1 MPSIIDDLKRAFSA
15 GNIPSEKDFTT
26 LIDLASRPNSLLGIN
41 EQGEAEAIL
50 NGLIVA
56 NNQLAI
62 SLAKDSGLN
71 LVDNKLAVKA
81 GAGININD
89 TDGIFLKAE
98 SGSGIKIDKG
108 IISVD
113 PWPGVV
119 LDDEKHLKANLGKGL
134 KLVDNAV
141 NLDLSDGLVVDDTS
155 KKLAVKVLKDGA
167 KDNTS
172 GLVLGKD
179 GLKINIS
186 PDGNNIEID
195 KTTGSLKL
203 TQEALTTLKEGSR
216 SKFISALQTAQ
227 EASAKLTPPALDE
240 KDPVTLTIDA
250 QGNQEEWQEP
260 LERLINKAKSF
271 GQNEVVR
278 ARDKLAGYLKDYI
291 SKAKNKPTNE
301 NIRLNFSASLDTDSL
316 YFNTTKDD
324 YFTLQALITFN
335 SYTGDNIHHDDM
347 YTKQNEN
354 GVNIENYP
362 DGGYYAFAGKVS
374 QAGREGVDSKTGE
387 HITANAIMV
396 YIDKNPTLRYVVGYW
411 DLSVEN
417 PEWYELEPDPVLY
430 DITRKVD
437 ELKISPTTL
446 TMRVNDHSQKLNI
459 SGGDGSKKATF
470 INEYKKYLKIDNNGT
485 ISPIA
490 WNKKMTITGCQPAS
504 RTKNGTNSINLDII
518 INPMINIPFENQ
530 KCEYK
535 YDKSITNVTFTLE
548 TKGGNPNTN
557 TEIQALGDINSI
569 SYNFF
574 KNKLNFK
581 ILKHGS
587 VSFYGEQKS
596 SDLYDHNSGGIFEI
610 LITKNFIEPVNIA
623 TYYLDLEDIN
633 EGSGVY
639 LVFVYKKPA
648 NNKLLFNFERTRL
661 DHPEKFPS
669 EDYLSQKSVMSEDK
683 IYYYI
688 KATKI
693 KEPSIE
699 DYLGMYCFYNGDSLE
714 DFDNPISN
722 YQLVRPNIEK
732 APEAIPLW
740 PH

>member
-119 LDDEKHLKANLGKGL
+119 LDDDKHLKANLGKGL

-141 NLDLSDGLVVDDTS
+141 NLDLSDGLVVDDAS

-179 GLKINIS
+179 GLRINIS

-227 EASAKLTPPALDE
+227 EASAKSTPPALDE
-240 KDPVTLTIDA
+240 TDPVTLTIDA

-260 LERLINKAKSF
+260 LERLINKANSF

-278 ARDKLAGYLKDYI
+278 AKESLEEQIKIFIKTQDPR
-291 SKAKNKPTNE
+291 PTNN
-301 NIRLNFSASLDTDSL
+301 NIRMNFSPMDEILSPVLRWGKDNTDYLNISATNIFNSNKKIIRDENPKDSEHIITTSNFPKGGFYAFIGKLDKPGQEG
-316 YFNTTKDD
+316 KDD
-324 YFTLQALITFN
+324 KEGKEIT
-335 SYTGDNIHHDDM
+335 
-347 YTKQNEN
+347 
-354 GVNIENYP
+354 P
-362 DGGYYAFAGKVS
+362 
-374 QAGREGVDSKTGE
+374 
-387 HITANAIMV
+387 NAIMV
-396 YIDKNPTLRYVVGYW
+396 HITEKLVYVVGYW
-411 DLSVEN
+411 DLTTDN
-417 PEWYELEPDPVLY
+417 LEWYNFETDPSTNV
-430 DITRKVD
+430 ITRKVE
-437 ELKISPTTL
+437 ELKIEPF
-446 TMRVNDHSQKLNI
+446 TMKVDDKVDKLKI
-459 SGGDGSKKATF
+459 SGGDGTNIIST
-470 INEYKKYLKIDNNGT
+470 INKFEDKFSIDKYGNVT
-485 ISPIA
+485 PHA
-490 WNKKMTITGCQPAS
+490 WTDKVEVTASQPVS
-504 RTKNGTNSINLDII
+504 RTKNGTNSVNVDITVEPLE
-518 INPMINIPFENQ
+518 NVPFKEQ
-530 KCEYK
+530 TVIHEYGDIAKNEK
-535 YDKSITNVTFTLE
+535 YNFEIL
-548 TKGGNPNTN
+548 GGNP
-557 TEIQALGDINSI
+557 DIACTFS
-569 SYNFF
+569 
-574 KNKLNFK
+574 L
-581 ILKHGS
+581 
-587 VSFYGEQKS
+587 EKS
-596 SDLYDHNSGGIFEI
+596 SDEHITFDYSKKPFSYQFSAPGKATLIAKQPRSSLYQSNEGKVISIEINGEFDKPKLKRSYYFSIGGTNDYLLFIFEKPRYGNI
-610 LITKNFIEPVNIA
+610 FLNLEKTNLVNQDKDSMGSLETRQREMGGDIYLYCKFEINSNLSA
-623 TYYLDLEDIN
+623 SYYFGTYC
-633 EGSGVY
+633 
-639 LVFVYKKPA
+639 
-648 NNKLLFNFERTRL
+648 LFNSDVRDDFEEINSVIVPCNSDMLEAPDYTPRW
-661 DHPEKFPS
+661 PEK
-669 EDYLSQKSVMSEDK
+669 
-683 IYYYI
+683 
-688 KATKI
+688 
-693 KEPSIE
+693 
-699 DYLGMYCFYNGDSLE
+699 
-714 DFDNPISN
+714 
-722 YQLVRPNIEK
+722 
-732 APEAIPLW
+732 
-740 PH
+740 

>member
-250 QGNQEEWQEP
+250 QGNQEEWQGP
-260 LERLINKAKSF
+260 LERLINKANSF

-278 ARDKLAGYLKDYI
+278 ARESLEEQIKVFIKTQDPR
-291 SKAKNKPTNE
+291 PTNN
-301 NIRLNFSASLDTDSL
+301 NIRMNFSMLDYQGNSILRWGPKGGDIFHINEA
-316 YFNTTKDD
+316 YAFNSNKEIRMAKDLDDTAYNFNITNFINTGFYAFIGKLDKPGQEGKDD
-324 YFTLQALITFN
+324 KEGKEITPN
-335 SYTGDNIHHDDM
+335 AIL
-347 YTKQNEN
+347 
-354 GVNIENYP
+354 V
-362 DGGYYAFAGKVS
+362 
-374 QAGREGVDSKTGE
+374 
-387 HITANAIMV
+387 HITEKLV
-396 YIDKNPTLRYVVGYW
+396 YAVGYW
-411 DLSVEN
+411 DLTTDN
-417 PEWYELEPDPVLY
+417 LEWYKFETDPSTNI
-430 DITRKVD
+430 ITRKVE
-437 ELKISPTTL
+437 ELKIEPF
-446 TMRVNDHSQKLNI
+446 TMKVDDKVDQLKI
-459 SGGDGSKKATF
+459 SGGDGTNIIST
-470 INEYKKYLKIDNNGT
+470 INKFEDKFSIDKYGNVT
-485 ISPIA
+485 PHA
-490 WNKKMTITGCQPAS
+490 WTDKVEITASQPAS
-504 RTKNGTNSINLDII
+504 RTKNGTNLANVGLTVEPIENIKFEEQKITHKYADIAKKQKY
-518 INPMINIPFENQ
+518 NFE
-530 KCEYK
+530 
-535 YDKSITNVTFTLE
+535 I
-548 TKGGNPNTN
+548 KGGNPESSTQLQTQSGNKGATFQTSEKPFYYTIYDTGNSSLEGHQASTNLKKQNTGVVLN
-557 TEIQALGDINSI
+557 IIVDNQFITPVISKVGYNEGKNNNGQIILFFMEKPKYGSIFLNYDNSRIHSDIEG
-569 SYNFF
+569 F
-574 KNKLNFK
+574 KN
-581 ILKHGS
+581 
-587 VSFYGEQKS
+587 Q
-596 SDLYDHNSGGIFEI
+596 
-610 LITKNFIEPVNIA
+610 
-623 TYYLDLEDIN
+623 LD
-633 EGSGVY
+633 
-639 LVFVYKKPA
+639 
-648 NNKLLFNFERTRL
+648 
-661 DHPEKFPS
+661 
-669 EDYLSQKSVMSEDK
+669 
-683 IYYYI
+683 
-688 KATKI
+688 TKI
-693 KEPSIE
+693 IIE
-699 DYLGMYCFYNGDSLE
+699 GERIVFMLRAKYYELHYRDYYGDYCFYCGNSPSDFNPDASNVFHFDEIEGNYSGDI
-714 DFDNPISN
+714 FD
-722 YQLVRPNIEK
+722 
-732 APEAIPLW
+732 W
-740 PH
+740 PS

>member
-141 NLDLSDGLVVDDTS
+141 NLDLSDGLVVDDAS

-240 KDPVTLTIDA
+240 NDPVTLTIDG
-250 QGNQEEWQEP
+250 QGNQEEWQGP
-260 LERLINKAKSF
+260 LERLINKANNF

-278 ARDKLAGYLKDYI
+278 ARESLEEQIKIFIKTQDPR
-291 SKAKNKPTNE
+291 PTNN
-301 NIRLNFSASLDTDSL
+301 NIRMNFSPMDGTLSPVLRWGKEKDE
-316 YFNTTKDD
+316 YFNISATFIFNSNKKIVRDVNPDDFEHVITTSNFPKGGFYAFIGKLDKPGQEGKDD
-324 YFTLQALITFN
+324 KEGHEIT
-335 SYTGDNIHHDDM
+335 
-347 YTKQNEN
+347 
-354 GVNIENYP
+354 P
-362 DGGYYAFAGKVS
+362 
-374 QAGREGVDSKTGE
+374 
-387 HITANAIMV
+387 NAIMV
-396 YIDKNPTLRYVVGYW
+396 HISEKLVYAVGFW
-411 DLSVEN
+411 DLSTDN
-417 PEWYELEPDPVLY
+417 LEWYKFETDPSTNI
-430 DITRKVD
+430 ITRKVE
-437 ELKISPTTL
+437 ELKITPL
-446 TMRVNDHSQKLNI
+446 IFRIKVNDDNRTLAI
-459 SGGDGSKKATF
+459 SGGDGSQSAF
-470 INEYKKYLKIDNNGT
+470 FPNEHENYIKIDKDGKLT
-485 ISPIA
+485 PVA
-490 WNKKMTITGCQPAS
+490 WNDKVRVTASQPAS
-504 RTKNGTNSINLDII
+504 RTKNGTNTVNIDITIEPLENVPFKERTVIHKYGDIAKNEKYNFEVLGGNPDVACTFSLEKSSDEHITFDYSKKPYSYRFSAPGKATLIAKQPPSSLYQSNEGKVISII
-518 INPMINIPFENQ
+518 INGEFDKPKLKESYLFEFFGANDYYLFIFEKPSYGNIFLNLEKSVFKYYETKFTGLLETRQREIGGDIYLYCKFENEQ
-530 KCEYK
+530 NIGTSY
-535 YDKSITNVTFTLE
+535 Y
-548 TKGGNPNTN
+548 
-557 TEIQALGDINSI
+557 LGTYCFFNSYVQDNFEEINSVI
-569 SYNFF
+569 
-574 KNKLNFK
+574 
-581 ILKHGS
+581 IPCIA
-587 VSFYGEQKS
+587 ET
-596 SDLYDHNSGGIFEI
+596 HNPS
-610 LITKNFIEPVNIA
+610 K
-623 TYYLDLEDIN
+623 DIP
-633 EGSGVY
+633 GW
-639 LVFVYKKPA
+639 
-648 NNKLLFNFERTRL
+648 
-661 DHPEKFPS
+661 PEK
-669 EDYLSQKSVMSEDK
+669 
-683 IYYYI
+683 
-688 KATKI
+688 
-693 KEPSIE
+693 
-699 DYLGMYCFYNGDSLE
+699 
-714 DFDNPISN
+714 
-722 YQLVRPNIEK
+722 
-732 APEAIPLW
+732 
-740 PH
+740 

>member
-240 KDPVTLTIDA
+240 NDPVTLTIDA

-260 LERLINKAKSF
+260 LERLINKANSF

-301 NIRLNFSASLDTDSL
+301 NIRLNFSASLDTDAL
-316 YFNTTKDD
+316 YYNATKDG

-374 QAGREGVDSKTGE
+374 QAGKEGADSQNGE

-396 YIDKNPTLRYVVGYW
+396 YINKDPTLRYVVGYW

-417 PEWYELEPDPVLY
+417 PECYELEPDPVFY

-437 ELKISPTTL
+437 ELEISPLTL
-446 TMRVNDHSQKLNI
+446 TMKADDNSKKLTI
-459 SGGDGSKKATF
+459 SGGDGSQSVF
-470 INEYKKYLKIDNNGT
+470 FLNEHENYIKIDKDGT
-485 ISPIA
+485 ITPIA
-490 WNKKMTITGCQPAS
+490 WNNKITILGSQPTS
-504 RTKNGTNSINLDII
+504 RTKNGTNLVNIEITIEPLE
-518 INPMINIPFENQ
+518 NIPFKEQIITHKFSDIEKHQ
-530 KCEYK
+530 KYNFE
-535 YDKSITNVTFTLE
+535 IL
-548 TKGGNPNTN
+548 GGNPDIACTFSLEESSDEHITFDYSKKPFSYQFSAPGKATLIAKQPPSSLYQSNEGKVISI
-557 TEIQALGDINSI
+557 EINGEFDKPKFKTSYYFGMSSANDYITFIFEKPSNGNIFLNLEKSNFDTKDKDRTGSLETRQREMGGDIYLYCKYDIND
-569 SYNFF
+569 N
-574 KNKLNFK
+574 LNF
-581 ILKHGS
+581 S
-587 VSFYGEQKS
+587 
-596 SDLYDHNSGGIFEI
+596 
-610 LITKNFIEPVNIA
+610 
-623 TYYLDLEDIN
+623 YYF
-633 EGSGVY
+633 G
-639 LVFVYKKPA
+639 
-648 NNKLLFNFERTRL
+648 T
-661 DHPEKFPS
+661 
-669 EDYLSQKSVMSEDK
+669 
-683 IYYYI
+683 
-688 KATKI
+688 
-693 KEPSIE
+693 
-699 DYLGMYCFYNGDSLE
+699 YCFFNSDTK
-714 DFDNPISN
+714 DNFKVINSVIIQ
-722 YQLVRPNIEK
+722 YDITLVNSAKNIPGW
-732 APEAIPLW
+732 PEE
-740 PH
+740 